1 MPLTVFIFA
10 MTFSCSF
17 VFSKCLLNTSIV
29 LRHNPALFYGVFY
42 AWIRSIVRHPLEN
55 PQMGWALIFRP
66 SLCVMAKRLRD
77 VCALPKSECSGTP
90 DALRRRPRS
99 AKPIKGRKAHAA
111 MIQKMISVFP
121 DIHVHND
128 PYPIQFGSGG
138 WITVITRA
146 TGTFTGEMKLSA
158 VSCFR
163 QS

>member
-10 MTFSCSF
+10 MTFFCSF

-99 AKPIKGRKAHAA
+99 
-111 MIQKMISVFP
+111 
-121 DIHVHND
+121 
-128 PYPIQFGSGG
+128 
-138 WITVITRA
+138 
-146 TGTFTGEMKLSA
+146 
-158 VSCFR
+158 
-163 QS
+163 QSQSKDGKRTPR